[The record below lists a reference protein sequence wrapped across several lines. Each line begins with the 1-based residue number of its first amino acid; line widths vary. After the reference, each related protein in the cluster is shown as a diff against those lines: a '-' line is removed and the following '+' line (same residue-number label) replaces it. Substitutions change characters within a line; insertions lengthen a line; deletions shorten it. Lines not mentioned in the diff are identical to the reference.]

1 MVGSDPCQN
10 SRQIPHDY
18 SFIKDEISTV
28 ASDIFQ
34 IGEHE
39 NKFLIQRSSVLAI
52 RSWLDRKCL
61 ADPHYAQGRVSSI
74 YFDTKDYRF
83 LHEKIA
89 SDFLKTKVRLRWYS
103 RLDDN
108 TLLPKVFLE
117 IKNKTGSARI
127 KNRIITNWSSDFISS
142 CSLADPDLL
151 SVNLLLKSSG
161 DVRLP
166 VVFPVIEISYR
177 RFRYIEPH
185 SGARLSL
192 DTDISS
198 LRRNTAP
205 NCRRAVQLLPVT
217 VFECK
222 GKTGNLPEWLHQ
234 ITAFGAKKTAFSKYL
249 ACMSQ

>member
-1 MVGSDPCQN
+1 MSLD
-10 SRQIPHDY
+10 
-18 SFIKDEISTV
+18 IS
-28 ASDIFQ
+28 Q

-39 NKFLIQRSSVLAI
+39 NKFLIQRSSVMAI

-61 ADPHYAQGRVSSI
+61 ADPQYAQGRVSSI

-83 LHEKIA
+83 LHEKLA

-103 RLDDN
+103 LFNNN

-117 IKNKTGSARI
+117 IKNKTGSART
-127 KNRIITNWSSDFISS
+127 KNRIITHWSSDFISS

-151 SVNLLLKSSG
+151 SINLLLKSLG
-161 DVRLP
+161 DVRFP

-177 RFRYIEPH
+177 RFRYIDPL

-192 DTDISS
+192 DTDISA
-198 LRRNTAP
+198 LRRNIAP
-205 NCRRAVQLLPVT
+205 NYRRAAQLLPVA

-222 GKTGNLPEWLHQ
+222 EKTGLLPEWLHQ
-234 ITAFGAKKTAFSKYL
+234 ITAFGAKKAAFSKYL
-249 ACMSQ
+249 ACMKP